1 MEKESECVNFYSSV
15 FQRIINFVFCSCT
28 LFDKKRKMWKVLS
41 SWKNM
46 TSVCGC
52 CLIYQTRTHTHT
64 TCTIPVTTVVEVL
77 SFVSCCTINPQKK
90 KGLVLSFLS
99 WQKFY
104 CFPSSVEN

>member
-1 MEKESECVNFYSSV
+1 VEKESECETFYSSV
-15 FQRIINFVFCSCT
+15 FQRILNFVFCFCM
-28 LFDKKRKMWKVLS
+28 LFDKKEMLKVLP

-46 TSVCGC
+46 TNVCEC
-52 CLIYQTRTHTHT
+52 CVIYQTRTHATY
-64 TCTIPVTTVVEVL
+64 TIPATAVVEVL
-77 SFVSCCTINPQKK
+77 SFVSYCTINPQKK